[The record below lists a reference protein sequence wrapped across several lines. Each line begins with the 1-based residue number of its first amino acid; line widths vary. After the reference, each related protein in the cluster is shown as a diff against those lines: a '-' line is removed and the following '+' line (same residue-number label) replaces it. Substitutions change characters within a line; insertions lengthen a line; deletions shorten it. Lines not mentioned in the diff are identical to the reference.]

1 MLRRTAYAVG
11 VLAVVLVAGSFA
23 GASEEP
29 VHGPHS
35 GLPVPRYVALD
46 ADEANGRR
54 RPDAQAPIDWIYT
67 ARDLPLRVTAE
78 SGPWRR
84 VEDPEGGEVWMHAEN
99 LANAP
104 TVYVRGAARPEAI
117 LRAAP
122 RRDARTVAIL
132 EQGVIGRVTDCQEG
146 WVRIGVGDHR
156 GWVREDALWGAVSCS
171 AAP

>member
-1 MLRRTAYAVG
+1 MLRRIAYAVG
-11 VLAVVLVAGSFA
+11 ALAVVLVAGPFA
-23 GASEEP
+23 GASEEL

-84 VEDPEGGEVWMHAEN
+84 VEDPDGGQVWMHTEN
-99 LANAP
+99 LANSRTA
-104 TVYVRGAARPEAI
+104 YVRGNHRGEAM
-117 LRAAP
+117 LRASP
-122 RRDARTVAIL
+122 RPDARTLAVL
-132 EQGVIGRVTDCQEG
+132 EAGVIGRVVDCEDE
-146 WVRIGVGDHR
+146 WVRLSVGDR
-156 GWVREDALWGAVSCS
+156 TGWTRADALWGAVACDG
-171 AAP
+171 